1 MLLYGECFDMY
12 VVTVHTVCNTY
23 QYLMVVL
30 TAMNVDKP
38 SFLPHICREIEIER
52 TALVSAQN
60 TVVMKHTTT

>member
-23 QYLMVVL
+23 QYLVVVL
-30 TAMNVDKP
+30 NAIDVDKP
-38 SFLPHICREIEIER
+38 SFLSHICRQIEIEN
-52 TALVSAQN
+52 TALVSAQK